1 MLFRVE
7 VTEAEGTKKTIT
19 VKVDNWPGDEKDPA
33 APQALFQRIED
44 ELATRGYDNPQVQTY
59 VIKAGSY
66 DNGNGNGNNS
76 GASGGIFLSDGSLV
90 AENDIQ
96 GSWFADSWGSN
107 SFNKADVTI
116 DFNSL
121 PAAPVAID
129 LDGDGVEY
137 LSLEQG
143 VAFEDQAS
151 GETTNTAW
159 VAPDDGLL
167 VIDANDSGT
176 VDTTSEY
183 VFTEWSDDAQTDLEA
198 IAEVFDTNQDGVLD
212 AQDERFD
219 QFAIWQDKDSDGI
232 TDEGEL
238 VPLTDLGV
246 ESIDLTYREDSE
258 SRIDGDGD
266 VAVHGQVNVHYEDGT
281 TSTAEDVS
289 FAIEPGDLISEEDDL
304 QVLLSDGEIET
315 PDSPTGD
322 NTIESVVLEEN
333 YRLNFDD
340 GDSGEH
346 FD

>member
-1 MLFRVE
+1 MELDVVITDSDGDE
-7 VTEAEGTKKTIT
+7 STGIISGTIT
-19 VKVDNWPGDEKDPA
+19 STPL
-33 APQALFQRIED
+33 AP
-44 ELATRGYDNPQVQTY
+44 
-59 VIKAGSY
+59 S
-66 DNGNGNGNNS
+66 
-76 GASGGIFLSDGSLV
+76 ASGSS
-90 AENDIQ
+90 
-96 GSWFADSWGSN
+96 SSS
-107 SFNKADVTI
+107 S
-116 DFNSL
+116 
-121 PAAPVAID
+121 APVAID
-129 LDGDGVEY
+129 LDGNGLTYLDQDVGVTFTD
-137 LSLEQG
+137 SLT
-143 VAFEDQAS
+143 
-151 GETTNTAW
+151 GETVNTAW

-238 VPLTDLGV
+238 MSLTDLGV

-340 GDSGEH
+340 GDSAEH